1 MYTPGQG
8 GRSGRMDFK
17 RKIEEE
23 KKKRKKGE
31 LDGKIIS

>member
-1 MYTPGQG
+1 MYIPGQG

-17 RKIEEE
+17 RKIEEGE
-23 KKKRKKGE
+23 KKRKKGE

>member
-23 KKKRKKGE
+23 KKK
-31 LDGKIIS
+31 GKRGNWMGK